1 MTHQSYLALSGG
13 VGGAKLVL
21 GLEAQLRAGQLQV
34 IANTGDDFEHLGLPI
49 SPDIDTLL
57 YTLAGCAN
65 PATGWGVRDETWSF
79 MERLSDLGGPTW
91 FRLGDRDL
99 AMHMR
104 RRELRGTHSLTET
117 TEILARALGV
127 ATQVLPMSDD
137 PAPTVIHTTA
147 GRLAFQDYF
156 VRRQAE
162 PAVTNITY
170 PPDVAAGLGAMDAL
184 SDPSLAAI
192 IITPS
197 NPWLSIAP
205 ILSIQAIKSS
215 ILKSTAP
222 VIGVSPLIGG
232 QAVKG
237 PTAKIMRELGLAQDT
252 LAIAQHYAGL
262 LDGLVI
268 DAQDAAQTT
277 AIKRLGIEVRVT
289 NTLMRKLEDKTR
301 VADAVLSLARELAP
315 QATHG

>member
-1 MTHQSYLALSGG
+1 MTQDSYLALSGG

-21 GLEAQLRAGQLQV
+21 GLHSRLAAGQLRV

-65 PATGWGVRDETWSF
+65 PATGWGMRDETWSF
-79 MERLSDLGGPTW
+79 MARLEELGGPTW

-104 RRELRGTHSLTET
+104 RRELLRSHSLTAVT
-117 TEILARALGV
+117 ALLGQALGV
-127 ATQVLPMSDD
+127 QTPVLPMSDS
-137 PAPTVIHTTA
+137 PAPTVIHTASGT
-147 GRLAFQDYF
+147 LAFQEYF
-156 VRRQAE
+156 VREQAA

-170 PPDVAAGLGAMDAL
+170 PGDVVATGEVLSAL
-184 SDPSLAAI
+184 SDPALRAI

-205 ILSIQAIKSS
+205 VLSIPAIKSS
-215 ILKSTAP
+215 ILNARAP

-232 QAVKG
+232 RAVKG
-237 PTAKIMRELGLAQDT
+237 PTAKIMQELGIPQHT

-262 LDGLVI
+262 LDGLII
-268 DAQDAAQTT
+268 DSQDTDYQS
-277 AIKRLGIEVRVT
+277 AIESLGIEVRVT
-289 NTLMRKLEDKTR
+289 NTLMTKLEDKAR
-301 VADAVLSLARELAP
+301 VADAVLSLAAELGP
-315 QATHG
+315 RVQHG